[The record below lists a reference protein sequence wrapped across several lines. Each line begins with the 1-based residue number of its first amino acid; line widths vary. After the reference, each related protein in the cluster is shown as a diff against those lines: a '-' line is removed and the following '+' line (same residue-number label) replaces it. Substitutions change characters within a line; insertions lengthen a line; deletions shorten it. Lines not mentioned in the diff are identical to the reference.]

1 MGCGGRT
8 YRFKPEIAVIAVSVD
23 GKYFFT
29 GSMNGT
35 ANLWGI
41 ETGEVLQGSRRP
53 PSDPD
58 EYHSARK
65 IKLSEYGN

>member
-8 YRFKPEIAVIAVSVD
+8 YRFKPEITVIAVSVD

-53 PSDPD
+53 GDFF
-58 EYHSARK
+58 
-65 IKLSEYGN
+65 